1 MVIDKLSEI
10 NKYAS
15 LHPRFAKAI
24 DYIVTNNLLIAEPG
38 TVLVDGED
46 IKAIIMEGN
55 CVPKEESLAGFEC
68 HNTYIDI
75 QIVLKGKETVG
86 WRARTSCSSP
96 KGEYSEEK
104 DVLFYADD
112 PTIFFELQAGM
123 FSIYFPEDVH
133 APMIG
138 EGPIKKVVMKV
149 RVK

>member
-15 LHPRFAKAI
+15 LHPRFVKAI

-46 IKAIIMEGN
+46 IKAIIMDGN
-55 CVPKEESLAGFEC
+55 CVSKEESLAGFEC

-104 DVLFYADD
+104 DVLFYADA
-112 PTIFFELQAGM
+112 PTLFFEMQAGM

-138 EGPIKKVVMKV
+138 EGEIKKLVIKV
-149 RVK
+149 KI